1 MIRGHVPFSTE
12 RVLFYSVNEV
22 NKDNFYK
29 NLPDTPG
36 VYLMRGSPTSSKDGR
51 GKNHLLYVGKAGNL
65 KRRVSSYFLRPHD
78 RRIEKL
84 VSEIKKVDYIQTDT
98 AIEALILEA
107 ELIKK
112 YQPPFNVL
120 EKDDKSFLYVA
131 VTKDKVPRILL
142 ARQTESPDY
151 KILKRFGPFTS
162 TSSLREALK
171 IIRKIFPFNIH
182 SPEQIAR
189 SKRECLEH
197 QIRLCAGA
205 CTNSFDL
212 KEYRRDV
219 RSIILFFEGKKKRIL
234 SSLQMLMKEASKNL
248 EFEKAGKYKRQ
259 IFALQHIQDVAFIK
273 HDEVVDSRRIRRIEG
288 YDISNISGTSAVG
301 SMVVFVGGKPD
312 RDEYRKF
319 RIKTIWGSNDVGM
332 LREVLIRR
340 FRNKWQKPDLILI
353 DGGIAQV
360 NMARSVLQ
368 LFKLDIPLVGLAK
381 GPERKRNDILGRVP
395 SWADLET
402 LIRVRNE
409 AHRFAIRYHKD
420 VRSREFVKPLH

>member
-120 EKDDKSFLYVA
+120 EKD
-131 VTKDKVPRILL
+131 
-142 ARQTESPDY
+142 Y

-205 CTNSFDL
+205 CINSFDL

-259 IFALQHIQDVAFIK
+259 IFALQHILDVAFIK

-312 RDEYRKF
+312 RDEYRKL
-319 RIKTIWGSNDVGM
+319 RIKTSLGPDDFGASAFVGR
-332 LREVLIRR
+332 LRN
-340 FRNKWQKPDLILI
+340 FD
-353 DGGIAQV
+353 
-360 NMARSVLQ
+360 
-368 LFKLDIPLVGLAK
+368 
-381 GPERKRNDILGRVP
+381 
-395 SWADLET
+395 
-402 LIRVRNE
+402 
-409 AHRFAIRYHKD
+409 
-420 VRSREFVKPLH
+420 